1 MLDQCLVIDVT
12 EDKNELLVF
21 SPLLDEEIKV
31 RADDVVMNIVE
42 ESDEQIF
49 LTVDIETKKVVEEE

>member
-31 RADDVVMNIVE
+31 QADDVVMNIVE